1 MVFTRRAAEPVAGD
15 GYGLPDP
22 FPREHSTIDALRR
35 ALQMESVRQEAIAA
49 EIAEQRELEDEVR
62 RELGLFREGP
72 SRNPARFQPVVLPHG
87 GDTFPA
93 QDDEL
98 WSGKAMPMQTGA
110 SAVRRPAKGRVEE
123 WYQPPWHNTTEDED
137 GASFSVLY
145 KEAYM
150 YDSISN

>member
-1 MVFTRRAAEPVAGD
+1 MAFTRRADSPVAGD
-15 GYGLPDP
+15 DRGLPHP

-35 ALQMESVRQEAIAA
+35 ALQMEGVRQEAIAA

-72 SRNPARFQPVVLPHG
+72 SRNPARFQRHG
-87 GDTFPA
+87 RDTSPE

-98 WSGKAMPMQTGA
+98 RSGKAMPMQQTGA
-110 SAVRRPAKGRVEE
+110 SSVVRRSVKGRLEE
-123 WYQPPWHNTTEDED
+123 WYQPPRHNTTEDED

-150 YDSISN
+150 YDIISD